1 MFPLWTLWGMG
12 LSLIGAL
19 LILSLA
25 LFIQSPVFARRGNLF
40 FSLRS
45 LTGYAF
51 ALILLTIG
59 FFVAGVPIG
68 TGVVTPAAANLA
80 PTPTSQFDNV
90 VILPSPTREFA
101 PEDVTS
107 PPLTPITGA
116 FGGPPPT
123 ATEPGLPLT
132 TTVTVA
138 SNAAATATTPTVTA
152 IAPTRAPSATPTHTP
167 SPTPS
172 RTPTPTPSPTLTPT
186 PTWTPTPITGPT
198 AEVNTDGSNLFVRR
212 YPGGTQNLAIL
223 NDGDTVLLLP
233 GRANQGGI
241 LWQEIRTLDGIE
253 GWVQYQFL
261 TFNQ

>member
-1 MFPLWTLWGMG
+1 MA

-19 LILSLA
+19 LILALA
-25 LFIQSPVFARRGNLF
+25 LFIQTPAFARRGNLP

-51 ALILLTIG
+51 ALILLAIG

-68 TGVVTPAAANLA
+68 AGVGTTAAANLS

-90 VILPSPTREFA
+90 VILPSPTRELLA
-101 PEDVTS
+101 EEVTS

-116 FGGPPPT
+116 FGGPPPQ
-123 ATEPGLPLT
+123 ATPTLPLT
-132 TTVTVA
+132 TTIAVDTD
-138 SNAAATATTPTVTA
+138 AAADSTTATT
-152 IAPTRAPSATPTHTP
+152 APTRAPSATPTIIP

-172 RTPTPTPSPTLTPT
+172 RTPTATSTPTFTPT
-186 PTWTPTPITGPT
+186 PTWTATPITGPT
-198 AEVNTDGSNLFVRR
+198 AQVNTAGSNLFIRR
-212 YPGGTQNLAIL
+212 YPGSSQTVAII

-241 LWQEIRTLDGIE
+241 LWQEVSTLDGIE
-253 GWVQYQFL
+253 GWAQYEFL
-261 TFNQ
+261 AFNP

>member
-1 MFPLWTLWGMG
+1 MA

-19 LILSLA
+19 LILALA
-25 LFIQSPVFARRGNLF
+25 LFIQTPAFARRGNLP

-51 ALILLTIG
+51 ALILLAIG

-68 TGVVTPAAANLA
+68 TGIATPAAANLP

-90 VILPSPTREFA
+90 VILPSPTRELLA
-101 PEDVTS
+101 EEVTS

-116 FGGPPPT
+116 FGGPPPQ
-123 ATEPGLPLT
+123 ATPTLPLT
-132 TTVTVA
+132 TTVEVDTD
-138 SNAAATATTPTVTA
+138 AAADSTPATP
-152 IAPTRAPSATPTHTP
+152 APTLAPSATP

-172 RTPTPTPSPTLTPT
+172 PTPTLTPSPTATLT

-198 AEVNTDGSNLFVRR
+198 ARVSTDGSNLFIRR
-212 YPGGTQNLAIL
+212 YPGSSQTVAIL
-223 NDGDTVLLLP
+223 NNGDTVLLLP

-241 LWQEIRTLDGIE
+241 LWQEISTLDGLE
-253 GWVQYQFL
+253 GWAQYEFL
-261 TFNQ
+261 TFNP